1 MPSGVTQ
8 VDPTLLRVLLRR
20 LTELETEA
28 HAVTDAVIQYLPDAG
43 PGIAQA
49 TVVEVASGLT
59 DAFDTLVASVALTR
73 RLAGGSHR
81 RPVGIDLTVVRDWD
95 GADDAVHAG

>member
-20 LTELETEA
+20 LSELETEA
-28 HAVTDAVIQYLPDAG
+28 HGVADAVLKYLPDAG

-49 TVVEVASGLT
+49 TVAEVASGLT
-59 DAFDTLVASVALTR
+59 DAFDTLASSAACTR
-73 RLAGGSHR
+73 RLAGGGHR
-81 RPVGIDLTVVRDWD
+81 RAFGIDLTVVRDWD
-95 GADDAVHAG
+95 NAGDAVSAG

>member
-20 LTELETEA
+20 LSELETEA
-28 HAVTDAVIQYLPDAG
+28 HDVTGAVIDYLPDAG

-59 DAFDTLVASVALTR
+59 EAFSTLAESLVLTR
-73 RLAGGSHR
+73 RVAGGAHR
-81 RPVGIDLTVVRDWD
+81 RPVDIDLTVVRDLHV
-95 GADDAVHAG
+95 AVR

>member
-20 LTELETEA
+20 LSELETEA
-28 HAVTDAVIQYLPDAG
+28 HGVTEAVLQYLPDAG

-49 TVVEVASGLT
+49 TVAEVASGLT
-59 DAFDTLVASVALTR
+59 DAFDTLASSVALTR
-73 RLAGGSHR
+73 RLAGGAHR
-81 RPVGIDLTVVRDWD
+81 RPAGIDLTVVRDWAD
-95 GADDAVHAG
+95 ADDAVHAG